1 MHAELAAIEQELE
14 SALVRLHDLRA
25 KVPPEIWKRR
35 PATGRWSPGE
45 CVAHLNLSSASM
57 VPLVRAGI
65 EEARRIGAARRSG
78 RSAPA
83 RYRRDVV
90 GWLLWKGLG
99 PGKGFKT
106 RTIPAWVPS
115 GDSHPD
121 QLVAEFERWQTQ
133 QIALAREAEGLPI
146 DAVKITSPVDARARY
161 NVFAALS
168 IIARHQHRH
177 LWQAEQAARA

>member
-1 MHAELAAIEQELE
+1 MHEELSTIEREFE

-25 KVPPEIWKRR
+25 NVSPEIWKRR
-35 PATGRWSPGE
+35 PSPERWSPGE
-45 CVAHLNLSSASM
+45 CVAHLNLSAASM

-65 EEARRIGAARRSG
+65 DEARRSG

-83 RYRRDVV
+83 RYRRDFL

-106 RTIPAWVPS
+106 KTIPAWVPS

-133 QIALAREAEGLPI
+133 QIALVREAEGLPI
-146 DAVKITSPVDARARY
+146 DAVKITSPVDARVRY
-161 NVFAALS
+161 NVFSALS
-168 IIARHQHRH
+168 ILARHQHRH